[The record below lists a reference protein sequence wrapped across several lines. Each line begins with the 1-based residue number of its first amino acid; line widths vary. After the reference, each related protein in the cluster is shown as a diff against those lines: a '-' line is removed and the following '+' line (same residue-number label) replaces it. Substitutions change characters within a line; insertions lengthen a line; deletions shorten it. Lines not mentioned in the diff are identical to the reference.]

1 MDIMETCYATHKSR
15 LDKCMDIDILK
26 FINDA
31 TSRIN
36 SFMKKLRNEFEENI
50 KNEYRFNIKFRRYVD
65 RYCERRNVTVEEALG
80 NESVR
85 KACMRYTE
93 V

>member
-1 MDIMETCYATHKSR
+1 MIWNGKEGQ
-15 LDKCMDIDILK
+15 IDM
-26 FINDA
+26 
-31 TSRIN
+31 S
-36 SFMKKLRNEFEENI
+36 EENI